1 MDQIIV
7 RPIITEKSMDET
19 AHSRFTF
26 EVARDANK
34 PMIKKAVEE
43 QFKVNVLDLQTM
55 TVHGKRKR
63 VGRTRRESQDQYRA
77 KNSLGGFG
85 PQDLPCISTHGR
97 GDENPLR

>member
-26 EVARDANK
+26 KVAKDANK
-34 PMIKKAVEE
+34 PMIKKAIEE

-55 TVHGKRKR
+55 TVHGKRKK
-63 VGRTRRESQDQYRA
+63 VGRTRRESHAQSWKKAIVRLKEGQ
-77 KNSLGGFG
+77 KI
-85 PQDLPCISTHGR
+85 DLF
-97 GDENPLR
+97 EKALA